1 MLFLA
6 EKEPVSGKTGLSGC
20 SLSGNVHGK
29 AHPGTGVSVLPGT
42 GQVAVPVAL
51 LWATEP
57 APVLPPLAGAEPKF
71 LALSLKKK
79 GYQFL
84 ISSLSPLKR
93 SLDVYS
99 SQVGAWQP
107 LIDENVKNNIFS

>member
-1 MLFLA
+1 MNPSGLAPALFLFPRALVCGVPLLFLA
-6 EKEPVSGKTGLSGC
+6 EEEPVSGKTGLSGC

-29 AHPGTGVSVLPGT
+29 AHPGTGVSVLLGT
-42 GQVAVPVAL
+42 GHVAVPVAL

-79 GYQFL
+79 AV
-84 ISSLSPLKR
+84 SSLSVPYL
-93 SLDVYS
+93 L
-99 SQVGAWQP
+99 
-107 LIDENVKNNIFS
+107 

>member
-1 MLFLA
+1 MLVSVGSHMLFLA
-6 EKEPVSGKTGLSGC
+6 EEEPVSGKTGLSGC

-29 AHPGTGVSVLPGT
+29 AHPGTGVSVLSGT

-79 GYQFL
+79 VSVPYQFL
-84 ISSLSPLKR
+84 ISSEKIPGRLFIPGR
-93 SLDVYS
+93 SLATPDR
-99 SQVGAWQP
+99 
-107 LIDENVKNNIFS
+107 